1 MSEVKTEFL
10 FDMIADIDREMG
22 VDVGTTPH
30 GTRRIVYV
38 KGGTFEGPKIK
49 GVVLPGGGDWVI
61 VRPDAAS
68 VLNVR
73 LALRTDDGHI
83 IYMCYRGIVFATPEV
98 RERMSKGET
107 VDSSERYFRTT
118 PVFETAS
125 EKYDWLNRIITVG
138 IGRSAPTGV
147 GYQVHAIL

>member
-1 MSEVKTEFL
+1 MSELKTEFL

-49 GVVLPGGGDWVI
+49 GVVLPGGGDWVT
-61 VRPDAAS
+61 VRPDGAS
-68 VLNVR
+68 VLDVR

-83 IYMCYRGIVFATPEV
+83 IYMVYRGIVFATPEV
-98 RERMSKGET
+98 RERMSKVRLSTPRHVTSGRRQ
-107 VDSSERYFRTT
+107 SSRPHR
-118 PVFETAS
+118 
-125 EKYDWLNRIITVG
+125 
-138 IGRSAPTGV
+138 RSMLG
-147 GYQVHAIL
+147 